1 MTMLDGAGRFDWTQ
15 RFDWTG
21 RSLKPRNLWP
31 LLFLAALMIVLWAG
45 IPVPAGAQ
53 SSRSEIRGV
62 WMTSIDSDVL
72 MDQGKLRTA
81 VDQLSR
87 LNFNTVYPVIWNAG
101 YVLYPSAI
109 AQQAGIQ
116 TFVRTGN
123 QGHDTLADLMT
134 QGHRQGLLVIP
145 WFEFGFMAPPTSEL
159 ALNHP
164 DWMTE
169 RRDGS
174 QTWVG
179 APGEVLWLNPFHPE
193 VQELITQLVVEV
205 VTQYDADGIQFDD
218 NMGLPNEFGY
228 DPYTVA
234 LYQKENKGKSPPA
247 NPQDPGWVKWRADK
261 LTAFMVRLHKAVKA
275 RKPNA
280 IFSVS
285 PNPYDYAYKV
295 HLQDW
300 LSWVRRGIVDELI
313 VQLYR
318 PDLESFVSQMNRPEI
333 QAAQQKIPTGVGILT
348 GLRQSPVPIARIAS
362 QVQAARD
369 RGLGVSF
376 FFFESLWNSA
386 VEPTAER
393 QAQFQALFP
402 TPQPRNL
409 PNR

>member
-1 MTMLDGAGRFDWTQ
+1 MKLFASGLGR
-15 RFDWTG
+15 
-21 RSLKPRNLWP
+21 RSR
-31 LLFLAALMIVLWAG
+31 LLLAFLVGWMAVLWLNV
-45 IPVPAGAQ
+45 PVQAQ
-53 SSRSEIRGV
+53 LPTAPQRSEIRGV

-72 MDQGKLRTA
+72 MDQGKLQTA
-81 VDQLSR
+81 VNQLAR

-109 AQQAGIQ
+109 AQTAGIQ
-116 TFVRTGN
+116 PFVRTGN
-123 QGHDTLADLMT
+123 QGHDTLADLIV

-145 WFEFGFMAPPTSEL
+145 WFEFGFMAPVTSEL

-193 VQELITQLVVEV
+193 VQDLITQLVVEA

-228 DPYTVA
+228 DAYTVG
-234 LYQKENKGKSPPA
+234 LYKQEHAGKSPPA

-261 LTAFMVRLHKAVKA
+261 LTAFMVRLHRAVKT
-275 RKPNA
+275 RRPTA

-285 PNPYDYAYKV
+285 PNPYDFAYKV

-300 LSWVRRGIVDELI
+300 RGWVQRGIVDELI
-313 VQLYR
+313 VQVYR
-318 PDLESFVSQMNRPEI
+318 PDLPRFVEQISRPEI
-333 QAAQQKIPTGVGILT
+333 QAVQQKIPTGVGILT
-348 GLRQSPVPIARIAS
+348 GLRNSPMPIATVAA
-362 QVQAARD
+362 QVQAARN
-369 RGLGVSF
+369 RNLGVSF
-376 FFFESLWNSA
+376 FFFESLWNSG
-386 VEPTAER
+386 AESVGDR
-393 QAQFQALFP
+393 QSQFKALFP
-402 TPQPRNL
+402 TPQPRRTL
-409 PNR
+409 